1 MPHMLTLSHT
11 LLIQTHECSLT
22 DIPLH
27 PPCVSLC
34 FSLSP
39 PELCS
44 LMLISAL
51 CVYILMHVGGNMRFS
66 VVHYI

>member
-11 LLIQTHECSLT
+11 LLIQTHKCSLT

-27 PPCVSLC
+27 PPVFL
-34 FSLSP
+34 LSP